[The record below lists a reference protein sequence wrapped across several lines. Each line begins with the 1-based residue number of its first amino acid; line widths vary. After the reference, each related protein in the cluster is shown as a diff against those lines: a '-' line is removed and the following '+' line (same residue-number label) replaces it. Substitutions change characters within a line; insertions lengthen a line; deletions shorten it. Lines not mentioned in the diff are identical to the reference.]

1 MTEHGTTA
9 TETQRGDSM
18 DFFETMKSG
27 AFCGNSGGG
36 DTPSPSGDPH
46 FSSLMFLYAYSN
58 GETDNFVI
66 LYSESG
72 VYSVPKSAFHAL
84 GASSNP
90 TVICLTP
97 VKLLTIPSNID
108 ESTFAAV
115 QFTPDSNFS
124 TEFPIAGEITNG
136 DGKIYIAGIAWVRG
150 QLSTYAQ
157 NTDID
162 FAQAIIE

>member
-1 MTEHGTTA
+1 MTEY
-9 TETQRGDSM
+9 EL
-18 DFFETMKSG
+18 MKAA
-27 AFCGNSGGG
+27 AFASGGG
-36 DTPSPSGDPH
+36 DAPSGDPH